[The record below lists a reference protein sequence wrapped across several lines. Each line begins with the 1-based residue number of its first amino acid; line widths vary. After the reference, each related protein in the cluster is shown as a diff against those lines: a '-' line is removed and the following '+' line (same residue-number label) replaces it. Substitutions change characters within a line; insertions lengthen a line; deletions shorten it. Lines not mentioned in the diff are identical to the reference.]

1 MNKYYIALLILLC
14 VTSYDS
20 YGQSDCSTALPL
32 CTNAN
37 SGGVVNGYGDDDF
50 NGQTVSGCLRNGLG
64 VNTIETNSFWF
75 RVKLAESGEFGF
87 NIIPNDLS
95 EDWDFAVYGPNPTCG
110 ALGTPIKCNYSKV
123 SATGYTGVG
132 LDPNT
137 NTQTAA
143 YDSWMNA
150 TATDEYVVLINQYD
164 GNNAGFLIEWKG
176 AVIDDNSDPLDCSI
190 LVDLGP
196 DRDLCT
202 GQSTILNATTFGGS
216 ISYEWLLENPTTGIF
231 EPIIPIQNT
240 ATLLVTS
247 NGNYQVIV
255 TNTTTGEI
263 LDDDIVVTIHD
274 TPTASPVSGIVLCD
288 TDNDGLE
295 DFNLESKT
303 SGIVNGQPN
312 VSVTYHESEIFAI
325 AGAVP
330 ITQSSLYSSGNTTI
344 WARIENN
351 ANTNCFDVTSFD
363 LIVSLSPS
371 VVKPPDLQACDDD
384 TDGFMIFN
392 LDDQTPIV
400 LNGQTLDITYYEDE
414 VNANDRKGWIVN
426 TSTYSSNT
434 RTIWV
439 RVELVAGSS
448 CYALT
453 SFDIEVLDSAIANT
467 PTDIQQCDD
476 NNDGVYE
483 FDLNALKDAEILG
496 TQNPAIFKIDYF
508 KTQAEAD
515 ANNSPLPSPYSN
527 VTPYALETI
536 YARIQNSSFS
546 ECYNTTSF
554 TLQVFDSAFPL
565 DASEIPILSY
575 CDDPSDGDDTNGFYE
590 FDLTERESLILDGQS
605 PFVFDVDYYED
616 AGFIMQISNPQT
628 YTNSIQN
635 RQTVYARVT
644 NSNPNNIDCYA
655 DTSFEIE
662 VRPLPNALLTTY
674 EFRQCDEDGAYD
686 GITDFN
692 LGEADTF
699 VALGN
704 TTINISYHL
713 SPIDAASGTNSQPKY
728 PFSNSVSPT
737 VYARVES
744 PNGCYRI
751 VTVDLIVSS
760 TTFPPSYN
768 RELITCDDD
777 STVDGLHIFDL
788 SQTTS
793 EIISLFNV
801 QNLRV
806 GYYRNSED
814 ALSEIN
820 AINPSNAYLSEVPFN
835 QTIWVRVESSTDGGC
850 FGIAPVI
857 QLTVQARPEFEL
869 EDTAILCLN
878 NSPLNVSTYNPS
890 DIYTYEWTDD
900 SGTII
905 SQQPSADILQGG
917 TYNVVA
923 TSFLGCESF
932 VQQIIVTE
940 SNIADIS
947 PDDVQI
953 NDNSSNNSI
962 TIITEN
968 ENLGIGDYEF
978 ALDDINGFYQDSS
991 TFTSVLPGEHIVYV
1005 RDKNDCGTTQ
1015 VTIYVLG
1022 FPKFFTPNNDGEN
1035 DTWRVLG
1042 VNSTIFPESTISV
1055 YDRYGKV
1062 MTNFEAILGGWDGS
1076 YINHIAPSSDYW
1088 YKAELVDVNG
1098 NIRVY
1103 NGHFSLIRR

>member
-1 MNKYYIALLILLC
+1 MNKYYIALLLFLC
-14 VTSYDS
+14 ITSYSS

-32 CTNAN
+32 CTDAN
-37 SGGVVNGYGDDDF
+37 SGGVVNGYGTDDF
-50 NGQTVSGCLRNGLG
+50 NGRLYTGCLRNGLG
-64 VNTIETNSFWF
+64 VTTVETNSFWF
-75 RVKLAESGEFGF
+75 RVKLTENGQFGF

-95 EDWDFAVYGPNPTCG
+95 EDWDFAVYGPDPTCG
-110 ALGTPIKCNYSKV
+110 TLDGTIACNYSKV

-132 LDPNT
+132 LDPIT

-143 YDSWMNA
+143 YDSWMDV
-150 TATDEYVVLINQYD
+150 TAGEEYVVLINQYA
-164 GNNAGFLIEWKG
+164 GNNAGFSIEWKG
-176 AVIDDNSDPLDCSI
+176 SLIDNNSDPLDCSI

-216 ISYEWLLENPTTGIF
+216 ISYDWLLFNDTIGVF
-231 EPIIPIQNT
+231 EPIIPVQNT
-240 ATLLVTS
+240 STLEVDTT
-247 NGNYQVIV
+247 GNYQVIV

-274 TPTASPVSGIVLCD
+274 TPTANSVGNMILCD
-288 TDNDGLE
+288 IGNDGE
-295 DFNLESKT
+295 DFNLEAQT
-303 SGIVNGQPN
+303 TAIISGQSGM
-312 VSVTYHESEIFAI
+312 SVTYHESEIFAI
-325 AGAVP
+325 AGAAP
-330 ITQSSLYSSGNTTI
+330 QSSPYTSGNTTI
-344 WARIENN
+344 WARIENSM
-351 ANTNCFDVTSFD
+351 NTECFDVISFD
-363 LIVSLSPS
+363 LLAISAPS
-371 VVKPPDLQACDDD
+371 AVKPPDLQVCDDD
-384 TDGFMIFN
+384 TDGEMIFN
-392 LDDQTPIV
+392 LDNQTPIILGSQV
-400 LNGQTLDITYYEDE
+400 IDITYYDNE

-426 TSTYSSNT
+426 TSTYNSAT
-434 RTIWV
+434 RTVWV
-439 RVELVAGSS
+439 RVGVSS
-448 CYALT
+448 TCYAIT
-453 SFDIEVLDSAIANT
+453 SFDIEVLSSAIANI
-467 PTDIQQCDD
+467 PIDIQQCDD
-476 NNDGVYE
+476 NNNGVYE

-496 TQNPAIFKIDYF
+496 TQNPATFEINYF
-508 KTQAEAD
+508 GTQADAD
-515 ANNSPLPSPYSN
+515 ANSNPLPSPYSN
-527 VTPYALETI
+527 VTPYALETV

-575 CDDPSDGDDTNGFYE
+575 CDDSSDGDDTNGFYE
-590 FDLTERESLILDGQS
+590 FNLAERELLILDGQS
-605 PFVFDVDYYED
+605 PFVFEVDYYED
-616 AGFIMQISNPQT
+616 PGCTMQISNPQT
-628 YTNSIQN
+628 YTNSVQN
-635 RQTVYARVT
+635 RQTIYVRVI
-644 NSNPNNIDCYA
+644 NSNPNNIDCYS

-662 VRPLPNALLTTY
+662 VKPLPNALGTAY
-674 EFRQCDEDGAYD
+674 QFMQCDVDGAFD

-699 VALGN
+699 VSLGN
-704 TTINISYHL
+704 TTLNISYHL
-713 SPIDAASGTNSQPKY
+713 SPINAASGTNPQTKY
-728 PFSNSVSPT
+728 PFSNSLSST

-744 PNGCYRI
+744 VNGCYRI
-751 VTVDLIVSS
+751 VTVDLVVSS
-760 TTFPPSYN
+760 TTFPPNYS

-820 AINPSNAYLSEVPFN
+820 AINPSSAYLSEVPFN

-869 EDTAILCLN
+869 DDTAILCLN
-878 NSPLNVSTYNPS
+878 NSPLNVSTSNPS
-890 DIYTYEWTDD
+890 DIYTYEWTDS
-900 SGTII
+900 SGAII
-905 SQQPSADILQGG
+905 SQQPSADIQQGG
-917 TYNVVA
+917 TYNIVA

-932 VQQIIVTE
+932 VQQILVTE

-947 PDDVQI
+947 PEDVQI
-953 NDNSSNNSI
+953 NDNSRNNSI
-962 TIITEN
+962 TVITEN

-978 ALDDINGFYQDSS
+978 ALDNSNGTYQDSP
-991 TFTSVLPGEHIVYV
+991 TFTNVLPGEHIVYV
-1005 RDKNDCGTTQ
+1005 RDKNDCGTAQ

-1022 FPKFFTPNNDGEN
+1022 FPRFFTPNNDGKN

-1062 MTNFEAILGGWDGS
+1062 MTNFDAIQGGWDGS
-1076 YINHIAPSSDYW
+1076 YIDHLAPSSDYW
-1088 YKAELVDVNG
+1088 YKAQLVDANG